1 MKPPPVINDELNASK
16 QIMDKEWS
24 QLSTCR
30 LIRIAAAGA
39 AGNFLEWFD
48 FSLFGLLANYIAD
61 NFFPSKG
68 SDNSIQLL
76 YAFSIYALGYL
87 IRPFGGAIFGY
98 IGDKY
103 GRLFALQLT
112 IVLMSLPTFLTGCLP
127 TYHTIGLTAPILLI
141 ILRIIQ
147 GLAVGGEGAGCLV
160 YILEICPPSKRS
172 LFGIL
177 VQIASG
183 GAVLANIII
192 AICQSYLTDQQMK
205 SYGWRIPF
213 WCGILLAI
221 FGVRL
226 RFLLPKSLQFEQN
239 KLQGKLVDNPLIETI
254 KKHKCEMFIIIL
266 HLIFPNAVYYAEFVW
281 LETYFTNTSLRHND
295 NTISDIYQYNIYGIL
310 TVGAVSIFSG
320 FLGDYI
326 KPYKILL
333 SGGVIHVFSILY
345 LFPKLQYS
353 DSTETFIYIM
363 IFAVTY
369 GLYYGPVSVWAM
381 DMVPESNTR
390 YSSFAIAQNVSVAL
404 FSGTMPLLATI
415 IVQNYGI
422 IQFGWLCACYGGLS
436 LGANFVVTVYRFLY
450 KNEKVYTV
458 QNVDSKEHLVS

>member
-1 MKPPPVINDELNASK
+1 MMICTYK
-16 QIMDKEWS
+16 Q
-24 QLSTCR
+24 T
-30 LIRIAAAGA
+30 
-39 AGNFLEWFD
+39 
-48 FSLFGLLANYIAD
+48 GLLANYIGD
-61 NFFPSKG
+61 NFFPSKD

-76 YAFSIYALGYL
+76 FTFSIYAIGYL

-127 TYHTIGLTAPILLI
+127 TYHQIGITAPILLI
-141 ILRIIQ
+141 LLRVIQ

-177 VQIASG
+177 VQISSG

-192 AICQSYLTDQQMK
+192 AICENQLNDKEMNN
-205 SYGWRIPF
+205 YGWRIPF
-213 WCGILLAI
+213 WCGIILAI

-239 KLQGKLVDNPLIETI
+239 RLNGKLVKNPFIETI
-254 KKHKCEMFIIIL
+254 KRNKCEMFIIIL
-266 HLIFPNAVYYAEFVW
+266 HLIFPNVAYYAEFLW
-281 LETYFTNTSLRHND
+281 METYFTNTSLRD
-295 NTISDIYQYNIYGIL
+295 NNNVISNIYQYNTYGIL
-310 TVGAVSIFSG
+310 IIGIISIISG
-320 FLGDYI
+320 YLGDYI

-333 SGGVIHVFSILY
+333 FGGILHILSILY

-353 DSTETFIYIM
+353 NDKDTFIYLI
-363 IFAVTY
+363 IFAITF
-369 GLYYGPVSVWAM
+369 GFYYGPVSVWSINM
-381 DMVPESNTR
+381 LPQSNTR
-390 YSSFAIAQNVSVAL
+390 YSSFAIAQNISVAI
-404 FSGTMPLLATI
+404 FSGTLPLLATI

-422 IQFGWLCACYGGLS
+422 IQFGYLLSFYGILS
-436 LGANFVVTVYRFLY
+436 LGANFLMAVYRCVNN
-450 KNEKVYTV
+450 KSPNKTV
-458 QNVDSKEHLVS
+458 QNAEEYLVSNNKQS